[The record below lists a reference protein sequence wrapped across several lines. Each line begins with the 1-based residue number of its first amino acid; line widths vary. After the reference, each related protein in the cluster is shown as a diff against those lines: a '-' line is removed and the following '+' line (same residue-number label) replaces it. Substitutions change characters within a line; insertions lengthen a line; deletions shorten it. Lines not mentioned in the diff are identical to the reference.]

1 MLNYKDLKHSDNGM
15 PTWDG
20 FLGPT
25 LQTASTKDIWQLR
38 DLEQAVIKAVNLP
51 ENLANLHY
59 ASKYHDS
66 VSMNRINFAI
76 SDLKISGLLNCPKR
90 GYYEI
95 SDLGK
100 KTLSELGVNITAK
113 YVHSLPMYVEYQKK
127 RKQNASDEK
136 ADNDIQ
142 SLELTEGQIDNW
154 FEKQKDNL
162 SDELLT
168 VEYQKKRKQNASDEK
183 ADNDIQSL
191 ELTEGQIDN
200 WFEKQKD
207 NLSDELLTKLRKTDP
222 YVFEHMMIELMT
234 RMGYKGADSEA
245 FVTQKSNDGGIDGIL
260 NQDAL
265 GLRKIYV
272 QVKRYAEDNTV
283 GRQTISQFHG
293 DLDLQGAGSGVFI
306 TTSSFTRSA
315 EEAGKKFNI
324 RLIDGEALTKLM
336 IEYKVGV
343 QVQDT
348 FELLEIDNDFFERKD
363 R

>member
-1 MLNYKDLKHSDNGM
+1 MLNYKNLKHSENEM

-25 LQTASTKDIWQLR
+25 LQVASMKEHWQIR
-38 DLEQAVIKAVNLP
+38 ELEHAVIKAINLP
-51 ENLANLHY
+51 ENLVNLRY
-59 ASKYHDS
+59 ASKYHDLIAQIR
-66 VSMNRINFAI
+66 VNFAI

-90 GYYEI
+90 GHYEI

-100 KTLSELGVNITAK
+100 QTLAKLGTDITAK
-113 YVHSLPMYVEYQKK
+113 YVHSLPMYIDYQNK
-127 RKQNASDEK
+127 RRQNKSDDE

-142 SLELTEGQIDNW
+142 SLELTKGQIHNW
-154 FEKQKDNL
+154 FDKQKENL
-162 SDELLT
+162 SD
-168 VEYQKKRKQNASDEK
+168 A
-183 ADNDIQSL
+183 
-191 ELTEGQIDN
+191 
-200 WFEKQKD
+200 
-207 NLSDELLTKLRKTDP
+207 LLTKLRETDP
-222 YVFEHMMIELMT
+222 FVFEHMMIELMT
-234 RMGYKGADSEA
+234 RMGYKGADGKA

-283 GRQTISQFHG
+283 GRQIISQFHG

-324 RLIDGEALTKLM
+324 KRTPICIRIATSK
-336 IEYKVGV
+336 IN
-343 QVQDT
+343 
-348 FELLEIDNDFFERKD
+348 IR
-363 R
+363 

>member
-1 MLNYKDLKHSDNGM
+1 MVLHRL
-15 PTWDG
+15 
-20 FLGPT
+20 
-25 LQTASTKDIWQLR
+25 LQLIFS
-38 DLEQAVIKAVNLP
+38 
-51 ENLANLHY
+51 
-59 ASKYHDS
+59 
-66 VSMNRINFAI
+66 
-76 SDLKISGLLNCPKR
+76 
-90 GYYEI
+90 
-95 SDLGK
+95 
-100 KTLSELGVNITAK
+100 
-113 YVHSLPMYVEYQKK
+113 SLYQKQ
-127 RKQNASDEK
+127 RKQNSSDEK

-142 SLELTEGQIDNW
+142 SLELTEGQIHNW
-154 FEKQKDNL
+154 FDKQK
-162 SDELLT
+162 E
-168 VEYQKKRKQNASDEK
+168 
-183 ADNDIQSL
+183 
-191 ELTEGQIDN
+191 
-200 WFEKQKD
+200 

-234 RMGYKGADSEA
+234 RMGYKGADGEA

-343 QVQDT
+343 QVQHSW
-348 FELLEIDNDFFERKD
+348 LYIKQ
-363 R
+363 

>member
-1 MLNYKDLKHSDNGM
+1 MQNYKDLKHSDNGM
-15 PTWDG
+15 PTWEG
-20 FLGPT
+20 FIGPT
-25 LQTASTKDIWQLR
+25 LQIASTKELWQLH

-51 ENLANLHY
+51 ENLATLRY
-59 ASKYHDS
+59 TSKYHDL
-66 VSMNRINFAI
+66 VAENRVNFAI
-76 SDLKISGLLNCPKR
+76 SDLKLSGLLNCPKR
-90 GYYEI
+90 GHYEI
-95 SDLGK
+95 SNLGK
-100 KTLSELGVNITAK
+100 KALSEFGTNINAK
-113 YVHSLPMYVEYQKK
+113 YVHSLSKYVEYQQK
-127 RKQNASDEK
+127 RKQNTSDEK
-136 ADNDIQ
+136 AEDDIQ
-142 SLELTEGQIDNW
+142 SLELTSSQIENW
-154 FEKQKDNL
+154 FD
-162 SDELLT
+162 
-168 VEYQKKRKQNASDEK
+168 
-183 ADNDIQSL
+183 
-191 ELTEGQIDN
+191 
-200 WFEKQKD
+200 KQKD

-234 RMGYKGADSEA
+234 RMGYKGADGEA

-343 QVQDT
+343 QVRQT
-348 FELLEIDNDFFERKD
+348 FELLEIDNDFFDKKD
-363 R
+363 N